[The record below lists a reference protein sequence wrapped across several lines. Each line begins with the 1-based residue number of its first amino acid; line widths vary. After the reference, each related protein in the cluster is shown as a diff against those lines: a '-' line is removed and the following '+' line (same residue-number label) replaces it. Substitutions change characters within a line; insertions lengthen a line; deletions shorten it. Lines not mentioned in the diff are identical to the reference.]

1 VCDEYDELQVIV
13 CVCISELCKLIQR
26 EHLLG
31 GHVELVSV
39 DTRRIT
45 LGLIGDREPLY
56 QTPADLQ

>member
-1 VCDEYDELQVIV
+1 M
-13 CVCISELCKLIQR
+13 CKLIQR

-31 GHVELVSV
+31 GHVELVRV